1 MIFGKTKIQSN
12 YKLQFEFIW
21 REVFIR
27 IIENELKNK
36 TINPD
41 KLLKYG
47 FVQKMECIYM
57 KLKYIMSNL
66 K

>member
-1 MIFGKTKIQSN
+1 M
-12 YKLQFEFIW
+12 
-21 REVFIR
+21 RV
-27 IIENELKNK
+27 IENELNNK

-47 FVQKMECIYM
+47 FIQKMESICI